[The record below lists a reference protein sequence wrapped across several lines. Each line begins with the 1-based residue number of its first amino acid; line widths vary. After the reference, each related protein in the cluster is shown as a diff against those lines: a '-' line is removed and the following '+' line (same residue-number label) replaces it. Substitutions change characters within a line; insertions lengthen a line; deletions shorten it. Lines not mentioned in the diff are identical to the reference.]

1 MKPLIM
7 KFGGSTVEGSKS
19 FLKIAKRIAIQK
31 GQTERIVV
39 VVSAMKNMTDQLIQ
53 LAKNVHPNPP
63 EREQDMLISV
73 GERISSS
80 LLAMA
85 LKKNNI
91 EAISFTGSQSGI
103 ITCPQHSEAKIIG
116 VRPYRI
122 ESELSKGKIVI
133 VAGFQGVSLDREITT
148 LGRGGADTS
157 AVALGAALGSERV
170 EFYKDVGAI
179 FTSDPHKDPHAV
191 RLGTLSYSQAIEI
204 AQGGGI
210 LHPRCISLAE
220 KNKIALHVLSVDE
233 KRGTQIGNG
242 TRSEAPMYELSEE
255 ELG

>member
-1 MKPLIM
+1 M
-7 KFGGSTVEGSKS
+7 KFGGSTVEGPKS
-19 FLKIAKRIAIQK
+19 FIKIAKRIATQK
-31 GQTERIVV
+31 EQTKRIVV

-53 LAKNVHPNPP
+53 LAKNVHPSPP

-73 GERISSS
+73 GERISSA

-103 ITCPQHSEAKIIG
+103 ITCSKHSEAKIID

-122 ESELSKGKIVI
+122 EEELSESKVVI
-133 VAGFQGVSLDREITT
+133 VAGFQGVSLEREITT

-157 AVALGAALGSERV
+157 AVALGAALGSQRV
-170 EFYKDVGAI
+170 EFYKDVGAVYR
-179 FTSDPHKDPHAV
+179 TDPHKDPHAE
-191 RLGTLSYSQAIEI
+191 RLEHLSYTGAIEI
-204 AQGGGI
+204 ARAGGI

-220 KNKIALHVLSVDE
+220 KNNIALHVLSVDG
-233 KRGTQIGNG
+233 KKGTQIGNG
-242 TRSEAPMYELSEE
+242 NRGEVPMYELTEE